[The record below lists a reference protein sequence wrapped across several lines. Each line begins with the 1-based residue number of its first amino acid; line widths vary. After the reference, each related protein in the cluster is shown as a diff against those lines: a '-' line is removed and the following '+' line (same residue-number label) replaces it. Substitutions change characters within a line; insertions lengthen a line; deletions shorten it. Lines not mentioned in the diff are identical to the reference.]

1 MREMRAFGVG
11 MALCLL
17 GNLAQAA
24 LPDPVQF
31 GIAVERGDTQ
41 AVKRWLDEGL
51 DPNYEADRFGSGLMI
66 AAWNGDIPMM
76 KLFVERGADPLA
88 VNRVGEQPLL
98 LAAWNGHLDA
108 VKWLL
113 AHGAALKR
121 PDLQWT
127 ALHYAT
133 FNGKDEVAAY
143 LIEQKADV
151 DARSPNRSTA
161 LLLAAREGQEHIAQK
176 LLAAGADPRAQNDWG
191 DGPLSMAMRHERLR
205 LAKLLASAEEF
216 AAAVKAPPGIFG
228 EAVRSVAAP
237 GAVDELL
244 AQLRRAQAEK
254 RPAAEVERL
263 RKQFFAAV
271 DELRASEKES
281 VQLSRRQQKR
291 SPGKLLIT
299 AQRGKSGERA
309 ELLAADMAPAVD
321 RESGSSRAKA
331 PAAERAGRRDSSPT
345 ASSPAEVAALT
356 RELRAASAQGR
367 PTDELQ
373 RRLDEA
379 IGRLGK

>member
-1 MREMRAFGVG
+1 MRKMRAFGIG

-17 GNLAQAA
+17 GHFAQAA

-41 AVKRWLDEGL
+41 SVKRWLDEGL
-51 DPNYEADRFGSGLMI
+51 DPGYEADRFGSGLMI

-113 AHGAALKR
+113 AHGAALNR

-161 LLLAAREGQEHIAQK
+161 LLLAAREGHEQIAQK

-216 AAAVKAPPGIFG
+216 AAAVKAPPGSFG
-228 EAVRSVAAP
+228 EPVRSVAAP

-254 RPAAEVERL
+254 RPAAEVEQL
-263 RKQFFAAV
+263 RKQFFARV
-271 DELRASEKES
+271 EELRASEKES
-281 VQLSRRQQKR
+281 VQLSRRPR

-309 ELLAADMAPAVD
+309 ELLAADRGPAID
-321 RESGSSRAKA
+321 RESSRAKGL
-331 PAAERAGRRDSSPT
+331 AAERASRRDGSPA
-345 ASSPAEVAALT
+345 ASSPAEIAALT

-367 PTDELQ
+367 PTEELQ